1 MKKLTSL
8 MLALMLALALL
19 TGCGSNTQETVEAI
33 AAPEVTAAP
42 EATETPDA
50 AEATAAPEEE
60 AQDEKTITVT
70 FSVTDAEGNV
80 TPFELTAQEGATL
93 ADALLDAGL
102 ISQEEHDAGFVT
114 VVNGIEANW
123 DDGQA
128 WWCLVDGQG
137 EMTSVG
143 ISEITLAQGDAYGF
157 VYTQGQ

>member
-19 TGCGSNTQETVEAI
+19 TGCGSNTQEAAEPT

-42 EATETPDA
+42 EA
-50 AEATAAPEEE
+50 AEATAAPEED
-60 AQDEKTITVT
+60 AQDEKNITVT
-70 FSVTDAEGNV
+70 FNVTDAEGNV

-143 ISEITLAQGDAYGF
+143 ISEITLAQGDVYGF

>member
-19 TGCGSNTQETVEAI
+19 TGCGSNTQETAEAT

-42 EATETPDA
+42 EATE
-50 AEATAAPEEE
+50 ATAAPEED
-60 AQDEKTITVT
+60 AQDEKNITVT
-70 FSVTDAEGNV
+70 FNVTDAEGNV

-114 VVNGIEANW
+114 IVNGIEANW

>member
-19 TGCGSNTQETVEAI
+19 TGCGSNTQETAE
-33 AAPEVTAAP
+33 PTAAP
-42 EATETPDA
+42 ESTEAPDA
-50 AEATAAPEEE
+50 AEATAAPEED
-60 AQDEKTITVT
+60 AQDEKNITVT
-70 FSVTDAEGNV
+70 FNVTDAEGNV

-143 ISEITLAQGDAYGF
+143 ISEITLAQGDVYGF